1 MKEITSAEQKELLL
15 EMLKYVDEICRK
27 NNINYFLYGGTL
39 IGGIRHK
46 GFIPWDD
53 DVDVCVPYKEY
64 RKLIEILKQDDRYN
78 VHDPY
83 SLSEEEYYYMF
94 TKITDKRTVLIE
106 NNFNRIKDMGVF
118 LDIFPIFHLPN
129 SNEEYDLLY
138 KKIRKLEKQYF
149 RFYGFE
155 KYYYNKS
162 RLKRVIKSI
171 IFFPQYIFRKKYKNN
186 KKKILELFEMNDSI
200 QTNFIGNP
208 TPPSTY
214 KNRFTAEAFKDKIEV
229 EFEGAKVYAP
239 VGYEEYL
246 TKNYGDYMQ
255 LPPEDQ
261 RNTDHNFKA
270 YWKE

>member
-1 MKEITSAEQKELLL
+1 MKEITSAEQKEILL
-15 EMLKYVDEICRK
+15 EMLVYIDEICRK
-27 NNINYFLYGGTL
+27 NNIKYFLYGGTL

-64 RKLIEILKQDDRYN
+64 RKLIEVLKQDGKYN

-94 TKITDKRTVLIE
+94 TKLTDKRTALIE
-106 NNFNRIKDMGVF
+106 DNYKRVKNMGVF

-129 SNEEYDLLY
+129 SNEEYDNFY
-138 KKIRKLEKQYF
+138 KKIIKLEKKYF
-149 RFYGFE
+149 RFYGLE
-155 KYYYNKS
+155 KYYYNKNK
-162 RLKRVIKSI
+162 LKSIIKSI
-171 IFFPQYIFRKKYKNN
+171 IFFPQYIIRKKYKKN
-186 KKKILELFEMNDSI
+186 KKQVLDLIEMNDNN
-200 QTNFIGNP
+200 QTDFIGNP

-214 KNRFTAEAFKDKIEV
+214 KNRFTADAFKETIEI
-229 EFEGAKVYAP
+229 EFEGHKVYAP

-261 RNTDHNFKA
+261 RITEHHFKA